1 MAGRV
6 HPRQLAFSLPHAE
19 SLSRD
24 NFLEGP
30 ANEAGLALIDAWPE
44 WPNRI
49 MWLAGPEGSG
59 KSHLAAIWAEASG
72 ARSTTANGLTAE
84 NVPGALATGALV
96 VEDLKAKEFDE
107 RALFHLM
114 NLAREDGA
122 YLLFTGREVPASL
135 EIELR
140 DLRSRL
146 RAVPVISLLPPD
158 DQLFR
163 GLIVKFCADRQL
175 AVDESVV
182 SYLATR
188 LERSSAAARRGRRA
202 ARQRGPAPR
211 SPRHAGAGRRAA
223 SGRLTLPPWL
233 QGRLTRRSGGTSMS
247 SKRHRTNTCSRRFC
261 A

>member
-6 HPRQLAFSLPHAE
+6 HPRQLAFALPHAE

-30 ANEAGLALIDAWPE
+30 ANAAGLALIERWPE

-59 KSHLAAIWAEASG
+59 KSHLAAIWAEISG
-72 ARSTTANGLTAE
+72 ARSTSAHVLTAAG
-84 NVPGALATGALV
+84 VPAALATGALV
-96 VEDLKAKEFDE
+96 AEDLKAGEFDE

-122 YLLFTGREVPASL
+122 YVLFTGREAPASL

-146 RAVPVISLLPPD
+146 RAVPVVTLLPPD

-175 AVDESVV
+175 TVDEGVV
-182 SYLATR
+182 GYLANR
-188 LERSSAAARRGRRA
+188 LERSSAAARHAVELLDSEALRLGRPVTRA
-202 ARQRGPAPR
+202 L
-211 SPRHAGAGRRAA
+211 AA
-223 SGRLTLPPWL
+223 ELLRD
-233 QGRLTRRSGGTSMS
+233 
-247 SKRHRTNTCSRRFC
+247 